1 MVTSRRE
8 KAKVQEKGI
17 EAARRSCAKAL
28 VLVPLDSLYQLKSN
42 CNKRILL
49 PLYHPFLFL
58 VPCPLWWANSS
69 TKKYIQPSNDFFF
82 FWVLPSHNI
91 PRFNWYMLRAK
102 MYKQLNKQ
110 QIRKMLTD
118 VEVVFERSLILKMNN
133 LSCRSIYCTYI
144 I

>member
-17 EAARRSCAKAL
+17 KAARRSCAKAL
-28 VLVPLDSLYQLKSN
+28 VLVPLDSLYQLKSTATKGSFFLFTIPS
-42 CNKRILL
+42 CS
-49 PLYHPFLFL
+49 LFL
-58 VPCPLWWANSS
+58 VLFGGQ
-69 TKKYIQPSNDFFF
+69 IQAPRNIYSQVMIFFF
-82 FWVLPSHNI
+82 FA
-91 PRFNWYMLRAK
+91 R
-102 MYKQLNKQ
+102 NKQ
-110 QIRKMLTD
+110 HILQMNNLRKMLTD